1 MAGRL
6 RISAQGSDG
15 VEQLA
20 AVTDDTDAHIF
31 QVLRRQARQDRFV
44 NLVFAEMHASYC
56 CEAEA
61 PQPTPNV
68 HDDALPPSRRMIV
81 QAKQA
86 VQADGSQPTA
96 RGRIPRQRRLAMVAR
111 RGATALI

>member
-1 MAGRL
+1 MSDDAD
-6 RISAQGSDG
+6 AQ
-15 VEQLA
+15 
-20 AVTDDTDAHIF
+20 IF
-31 QVLRRQARQDRFV
+31 QVLGRQARQDRV
-44 NLVFAEMHASYC
+44 VDCVVPESILVL

-81 QAKQA
+81 QAQQA